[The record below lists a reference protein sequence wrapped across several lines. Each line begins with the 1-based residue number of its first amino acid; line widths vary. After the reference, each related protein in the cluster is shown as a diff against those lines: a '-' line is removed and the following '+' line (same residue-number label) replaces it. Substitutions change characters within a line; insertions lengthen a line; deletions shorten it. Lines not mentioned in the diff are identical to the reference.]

1 MILCAADFTQVN
13 TLSGQ
18 AGTKQAGRPLAKHK
32 KSYKGLGSKHLFDL
46 LSIIADLII

>member
-18 AGTKQAGRPLAKHK
+18 AGTKQAGRPLAKPK
-32 KSYKGLGSKHLFDL
+32 KFTRG
-46 LSIIADLII
+46 